1 MKKFFF
7 TLIGLL
13 TCLEIFAQLGYRY
26 EDKFIQLTPNTA
38 GPYFVQTRNT
48 DSKKYLEKI
57 ADTEFH
63 QNDDNS
69 EAYMISENSFFVS
82 SQSNLLENDYIS
94 EMFQEKWGRF

>member
-38 GPYFVQTRNT
+38 GPYFVQTRN
-48 DSKKYLEKI
+48 EKNGDGSHDPFF
-57 ADTEFH
+57 ALSSHGDCPPRFH
-63 QNDDNS
+63 HPQKCP
-69 EAYMISENSFFVS
+69 AC
-82 SQSNLLENDYIS
+82 
-94 EMFQEKWGRF
+94 